1 MFVNPLSSTIHRSPI
16 FPQKRASKDRHL
28 KFLPFLDSARQFPEK
43 EKRKREGKGSVRNFL
58 SLRRR
63 SFKGESEPRVYT
75 CEFVYRD
82 TCVTIGVIGVATVA
96 PRRGVLLIGTPSRHP
111 SVRTFLPSFL
121 VPVVP
126 ARHSRKRLVRLRD
139 FEKTKLLIFLER
151 TLRKFDTRPILLE
164 ASLSFGI
171 LLDYSA
177 VEL

>member
-16 FPQKRASKDRHL
+16 FPQKRASKDRQ
-28 KFLPFLDSARQFPEK
+28 PFFPSSTLRDNFQ
-43 EKRKREGKGSVRNFL
+43 RKREGKGSVRNFL

-75 CEFVYRD
+75 CVFVYRD

-126 ARHSRKRLVRLRD
+126 ARHSRKRLVRFTWFQKNEITYLSRTHASKIWYTSHTRSIVIFRD
-139 FEKTKLLIFLER
+139 SSRLFSSGTVTDRF
-151 TLRKFDTRPILLE
+151 
-164 ASLSFGI
+164 
-171 LLDYSA
+171 
-177 VEL
+177 